1 MFRAFISVS
10 LATTIL
16 ASLAVIPD
24 QSPQANSAAKG
35 DKEAVE
41 KFLQGY
47 VEAFNKHQS
56 EAAAG
61 FWAPQCVYV
70 DRGTGDRTEGR
81 AAILADMVK
90 LFKENPGIKI
100 AAEITAVRFVRP
112 DVATVEGRS
121 TSFIPDTEPTTT
133 EFSTL
138 ITKEGDHWLIDSVQ
152 ETSVPTPASP
162 ANALRDLEWLVGD
175 WVDDSPGI
183 TVSCSVQWAANH
195 SFLVRSYKVQRDK
208 EDPWEGSQVIGWD
221 ARTKQ
226 IRSWTFDSDGSFD
239 EGVWSKHGETWSV
252 VLSRTLENGGIA
264 TGTQVIKKMGTDTY
278 TVQLVAREIDGEPA
292 PATEVIKVVRVVKKP
307 GETK

>member
-1 MFRAFISVS
+1 MFRALVPFS
-10 LATTIL
+10 LATAIL
-16 ASLAVIPD
+16 ASLAVVPD
-24 QSPQANSAAKG
+24 QPPQANPAVKG
-35 DKEAVE
+35 DKEGVE

-61 FWAPQCVYV
+61 FWTPQCVYV
-70 DRGTGDRTEGR
+70 DRATGERTAGR

-112 DVATVEGRS
+112 DVATIEGRS
-121 TSFIPDTEPTTT
+121 TSFIPDTDPTTT

-138 ITKEGDHWLIDSVQ
+138 ITKEGDRWLIDSVQ
-152 ETSVPTPASP
+152 ETSIPTPASP
-162 ANALRDLEWLVGD
+162 SSALRDLEWLVGD

-183 TVSCSVQWAANH
+183 TVSCSVQWAANR

-208 EDPWEGSQVIGWD
+208 EEPWEGSQIIGWD
-221 ARTKQ
+221 ARNKQ

-264 TGTQVIKKMGTDTY
+264 TGTQVIKKMGADTY

-292 PATEVIKVVRVVKKP
+292 PSTEVIKVVRVVKKP